1 VDLLLVITAFA
12 AWEEL
17 VTSRSRSPA
26 AATAAIID
34 LAIRAVLGAG
44 DGRATAP
51 GSSA

>member
-34 LAIRAVLGAG
+34 LAIRAVLGA
-44 DGRATAP
+44 
-51 GSSA
+51 